1 MNWPG
6 NGTAMKYSLQ
16 HIIQVSFFCEQLC
29 QGSLFQPQQ
38 NQGNEVPGKT
48 ISDFIPLLEKRDLK
62 KRDFPPSFI
71 GGITFFL
78 VTLPNFPNGISVTRR
93 NASPP
98 AVLGGLSQ
106 PKKRGGP
113 WLPANGCRFFHFCC
127 SKRRSSNVGWG
138 SGVFQRWFVLVTLK
152 SRRPTNCWVGKPP

>member
-1 MNWPG
+1 
-6 NGTAMKYSLQ
+6 MKYNLQ

-48 ISDFIPLLEKRDLK
+48 ISDFIPLIEKRDLK
-62 KRDFPPSFI
+62 KRHFPPSFI
-71 GGITFFL
+71 GRITFFL

-106 PKKRGGP
+106 PKKRGSMAAREWMP
-113 WLPANGCRFFHFCC
+113 IFSFLLLKAPELKCRLGF
-127 SKRRSSNVGWG
+127 
-138 SGVFQRWFVLVTLK
+138 GVFQRWFVLVT
-152 SRRPTNCWVGKPP
+152 